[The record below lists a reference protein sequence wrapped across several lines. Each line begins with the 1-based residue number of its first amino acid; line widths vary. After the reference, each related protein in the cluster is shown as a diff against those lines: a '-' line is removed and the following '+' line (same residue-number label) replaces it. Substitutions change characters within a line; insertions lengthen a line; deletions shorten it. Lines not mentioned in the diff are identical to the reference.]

1 MSSSRP
7 SAMNAYQRQL
17 FGAQTFLEYTLDH
30 RLAVEQ
36 KRLLIFDNVR
46 VELWDNGVLYFHPQA
61 VSSPDSIL
69 LSVGVHGDET
79 APIEIVDRLVS
90 NILSGKTCLKHNLL
104 VVIANPPAISAGSR
118 QVDEN
123 MNRLF
128 NNRLHQKNKASAE
141 HRRSID
147 LMGYSKDFFNRDA
160 KHKLHYDLHTAI
172 RDSAY
177 EVFAISPNISTA
189 SLVEQQYST
198 LAQWGIEAILSTDK
212 NNATYSAFTARYCAA
227 ISFTLELG
235 KVKPFGENDL
245 DKLSAVITGLDRLV
259 SGAKGP
265 VTEAKKPRRFR
276 VITQIYKRSKDFQ
289 LCFPPA
295 TANFSEF
302 ANGELLAV
310 DTDYQYRVAGDGERI
325 LFPNENVAIGQ
336 RALVIVRPLDN

>member
-1 MSSSRP
+1 MSSSRRK
-7 SAMNAYQRQL
+7 AMNAYQRQL

-30 RLAVEQ
+30 QLAVEK
-36 KRLLIFDNVR
+36 KRLLIFDNVL

-69 LSVGVHGDET
+69 LSVGVHGNET

-90 NILSGKTCLKHNLL
+90 DILSGKTCLKHNLL
-104 VVIANPPAISAGSR
+104 VVIANPPAISASSR
-118 QVDEN
+118 EVDEN

-128 NNRLHQKNKASAE
+128 NNQLHKNHKASAE
-141 HRRSID
+141 RLRSID
-147 LMGYSKDFFNRDA
+147 LMAYSTDFFNRHA
-160 KHKLHYDLHTAI
+160 EHKFHYDLHTAI

-177 EVFAISPNISTA
+177 EVFAISPNISSA

-212 NNATYSAFTARYCAA
+212 NNATYSAFTARYCGAV
-227 ISFTLELG
+227 SFTLELG
-235 KVKPFGENDL
+235 QVKPFGENDL
-245 DKLSAVITGLDRLV
+245 NKLSAVITGLDRLV
-259 SGAKGP
+259 SGCERH

-276 VITQIYKRSKDFQ
+276 VIAEVYKRSKDFQ

-302 ANGELLAV
+302 ARGDLLAV
-310 DTDYQYRVAGDGERI
+310 DTDYQYRVACDGERI

-336 RALVIVRPLDN
+336 RTLVIVRPLDN

>member
-1 MSSSRP
+1 MSSSRL
-7 SAMNAYQRQL
+7 SAMNTYQRQL
-17 FGAQTFLEYTLDH
+17 FGEQTFLEYTLDH
-30 RLAVEQ
+30 QLAVEK
-36 KRLLIFDNVR
+36 KRLLIFNNVR

-61 VSSPDSIL
+61 VASPDAIL

-79 APIEIVDRLVS
+79 APIEIVDCLVS

-104 VVIANPPAISAGSR
+104 VVIANPPAISASSR

-128 NNRLHQKNKASAE
+128 KHQLHKKTTASAE
-141 HRRSID
+141 RLRSTD
-147 LMGYSKDFFNRDA
+147 LMAYSKDFFNRDA

-177 EVFAISPNISTA
+177 EVFAISPNICPPPQ
-189 SLVEQQYST
+189 LEEQY
-198 LAQWGIEAILSTDK
+198 LKLGEWGIEAILSTDK
-212 NNATYSAFTARYCAA
+212 NNATYSAFTARYCGA

-245 DKLSAVITGLDRLV
+245 DKLSAVITGLDRVV
-259 SGAKGP
+259 SGAMRP

-276 VITQIYKRSKDFQ
+276 VIAEVYKRSKDFQ

-302 ANGELLAV
+302 ANGDLLAV
-310 DTDYQYRVAGDGERI
+310 DTDYQYRVACDGERI
-325 LFPNENVAIGQ
+325 LFPNEHVAIGQ